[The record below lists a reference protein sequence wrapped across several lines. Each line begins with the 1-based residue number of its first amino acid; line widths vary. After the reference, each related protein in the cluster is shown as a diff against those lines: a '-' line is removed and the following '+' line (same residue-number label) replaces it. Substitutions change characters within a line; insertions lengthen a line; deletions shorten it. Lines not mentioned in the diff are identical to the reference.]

1 MCIPFPKRAHR
12 LWVPIAMSALVCIA
26 NGQSSIAS
34 YNGLHAIVGAR
45 IEIGDGRVIEK
56 GTVVIRDGMI
66 VAVAADAA
74 VPRGADIVD
83 GKGLTIYPGFIDAY
97 TTKGYK
103 APAESAQV
111 DPDVITADYAPA
123 FMRENVR
130 KGITPENRATA
141 NLALTDDLLKSYRG
155 VGFTTIL
162 VAPSGGDLSGVASLI
177 NLSGRPARES
187 IVVANVGETLGFG
200 GRAWGAGYPGSLLGH
215 IAQLRQTFLDAQ
227 WYRSVD
233 RSFQAGGFQRPPSDD
248 ALVALQPVIAG
259 KVPVIFDADSE
270 YQIVRSLDIA
280 SEFQLKPII
289 AGGNEAWTQV
299 DALKKAEVPVL
310 LSIFLSKEPSEAPPS
325 PEKTEP
331 APVKENSIKLAERKR
346 LYAETV
352 KNASLIA
359 KAGIPFA
366 LTTKGGSPTDF
377 MANLRKAVE
386 AGLSKEAALKSLTID
401 SAKIFGVDRQLGT
414 IEVGKI
420 ANVIVLSGDFLKA
433 DTKVKMVYIDGRKF
447 DPSKAT
453 PAPAPRM
460 RFGGEDGN

>member
-1 MCIPFPKRAHR
+1 MCIPFSKRAHY
-12 LWVPIAMSALVCIA
+12 LWVPVVMSALTGIA
-26 NGQSSIAS
+26 FGQSSVAS

-83 GKGLTIYPGFIDAY
+83 GKGLTVYPGFIDSY

-103 APAESAQV
+103 APPESAQS
-111 DPDVITADYAPA
+111 DPDANAADFAPA
-123 FMRENVR
+123 FMRETVR
-130 KGITPENRATA
+130 KGIYPENRAVA

-155 VGFTTIL
+155 AGFTSAL
-162 VAPSGGDLSGVASLI
+162 VAPSGGDLSGVAALV

-187 IVVANVGETLGFG
+187 SVLSDFGATLGFG

-233 RSFQAGGFQRPPSDD
+233 RSFQAGGIQRPPSDD
-248 ALVALQPVIAG
+248 ALIALQPVISG
-259 KVPVIFDADSE
+259 KQPVIFDADSE
-270 YQIVRSLDIA
+270 YQIVRSLNI
-280 SEFQLKPII
+280 STEFALKPII
-289 AGGNEAWTQV
+289 AGGTEAWTQI
-299 DALKKAEVPVL
+299 DALKKADIP
-310 LSIFLSKEPSEAPPS
+310 IFLSLAFGKEPSDPPTS
-325 PEKTEP
+325 ADKSLPTP
-331 APVKENSIKLAERKR
+331 DKENPMKLAERKR
-346 LYAETV
+346 LYSETL
-352 KNASLIA
+352 KNAAAVA

-366 LTTKGGSPTDF
+366 LTTKGSSPTEF

-386 AGLSKEAALKSLTID
+386 AGLPRETALKGLTIE
-401 SAKIFGVDRQLGT
+401 SAKIFGVERQLGT
-414 IEVGKI
+414 VEIGKI
-420 ANVIVLSGDFLKA
+420 ANIVVLTGDFLKA

-447 DPSKAT
+447 DPSKTAV
-453 PAPAPRM
+453 APAPRM